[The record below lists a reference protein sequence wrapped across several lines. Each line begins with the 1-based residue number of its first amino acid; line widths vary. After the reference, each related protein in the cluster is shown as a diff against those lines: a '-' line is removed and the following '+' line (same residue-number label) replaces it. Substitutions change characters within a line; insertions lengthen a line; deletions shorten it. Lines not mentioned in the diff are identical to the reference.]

1 MAIKDKNG
9 IKERISRL
17 AELKC
22 TGRPSELAARL
33 NISERSVKRLVS
45 ELRKSGR
52 NIKFSQIR
60 NSYVTDKNYT

>member
-1 MAIKDKNG
+1 MAIKDKNV

-22 TGRPSELAARL
+22 TGTPAELAARL

-52 NIKFSQIR
+52 YIKYCQIR
-60 NSYVTDKNYT
+60 NSYVTDKNFT